1 MHLRPVLPLTLLFL
15 VSLGTSSALFAQSQE
30 GVPKLPDIIRNS
42 PDHMNIPVTTDDQA
56 QREQAIRAAQMR
68 QEEIKRET
76 QKLFEL
82 SAQLKEQMD
91 KGNGQVLSVDAL
103 KKTEEIEKLAHK
115 LKGKMKSAY

>member
-1 MHLRPVLPLTLLFL
+1 MRFRPVLPLTLLLLISVGAAFP
-15 VSLGTSSALFAQSQE
+15 LFGQSDE
-30 GVPKLPDIIRNS
+30 GVPRLPDIIRNS
-42 PDHMNIPVTTDDQA
+42 PDHTNAPVTNNDQA

-68 QEEIKRET
+68 QEEIKRDT

-91 KGNGQVLSVDAL
+91 KGNGQLLSVDAL

>member
-1 MHLRPVLPLTLLFL
+1 MRFRPVLPLTFLLL
-15 VSLGTSSALFAQSQE
+15 ISLGAAFPLFGQSDE
-30 GVPKLPDIIRNS
+30 GVPRLPDIIRNS
-42 PDHMNIPVTTDDQA
+42 PDHTNAPVTNDDQA
-56 QREQAIRAAQMR
+56 QREQALHAAQMR

-91 KGNGQVLSVDAL
+91 KGNGQLLSVDAL

>member
-1 MHLRPVLPLTLLFL
+1 MRFRPVLPLTLLFL
-15 VSLGTSSALFAQSQE
+15 IFLAVTSPLFGQSDE
-30 GVPKLPDIIRNS
+30 GVPRLPDIIRNS
-42 PDHMNIPVTTDDQA
+42 PDHTSAPVTNDDEA
-56 QREQAIRAAQMR
+56 QREQALRAAQMR

-91 KGNGQVLSVDAL
+91 KGNGQLLSVDAL

>member
-1 MHLRPVLPLTLLFL
+1 MRFRPVLPLTLLLIF
-15 VSLGTSSALFAQSQE
+15 VGAACPLFGQSDE
-30 GVPKLPDIIRNS
+30 GVPRLPDIIRNS
-42 PDHMNIPVTTDDQA
+42 PDHSNVPITNDDQA
-56 QREQAIRAAQMR
+56 QRQQAIRAAQMR
-68 QEEIKRET
+68 QEEIKRDT

-82 SAQLKEQMD
+82 SAQLKDQMD